1 MLQTFDLRLN
11 PPIDVRS
18 DNRFQ
23 ESQLLAFR
31 PSFSVPPKKMGKRTL
46 AMVLYDH
53 TAATSAS
60 TTQQHAAKRPQP
72 SEPAG
77 ALVPYGAAHP
87 EDVEPLNAVPLN
99 AIAPRPRRAPAAPA
113 IIIPEEPACL
123 REHILPALG
132 LREDLPVHYVD
143 RKRVTDTD
151 LDAHQNRFRLPAD
164 GVLRRLR
171 PILTADELDA
181 ANLLHDPL
189 PKPRRQQP
197 EPVPLQLERLDA
209 DEGKK
214 LRKKR
219 QGMVHGGLPVKMVD
233 LAAGASGELLLS
245 RWSSSSGTIVKGG
258 GYMDFVRRCSF
269 KEHDV
274 VDIWA
279 FKQRELR
286 LFGKTMVHE
295 SHLHLFILK
304 MDATQQQQSRQE

>member
-1 MLQTFDLRLN
+1 
-11 PPIDVRS
+11 
-18 DNRFQ
+18 
-23 ESQLLAFR
+23 
-31 PSFSVPPKKMGKRTL
+31 
-46 AMVLYDH
+46 MVLYDH
-53 TAATSAS
+53 TAAASAS
-60 TTQQHAAKRPQP
+60 ATQQHAAKRARP

-77 ALVPYGAAHP
+77 AVVPYDAAQH

-123 REHILPALG
+123 RKHILPALG
-132 LREDLPVHYVD
+132 LRDDLAVHYVD

-151 LDAHQNRFRLPAD
+151 LDSHQNRFRLPAD

-171 PILTADELDA
+171 PVLTADELDA

-189 PKPRRQQP
+189 PKPRRQP
-197 EPVPLQLERLDA
+197 EVAQQLQLEINLTA
-209 DEGKK
+209 DDGKK
-214 LRKKR
+214 VRKR
-219 QGMVHGGLPVKMVD
+219 QGMVHGGLPVRMVD

-286 LFGKTMVHE
+286 LFGKTMVNE
-295 SHLHLFILK
+295 SHLHLFIIK
-304 MDATQQQQSRQE
+304 MDATQQQ